1 MQHDFIESFMAVYH
15 VYIIDYNVTLNQQA
29 YIVDRF
35 NEEKN
40 KMDMRQLC
48 FRKQYDENDFLDFDT
63 LEGLKGRTVWPMI
76 TQYVLNNPEFYD
88 KLKEE
93 RKEFSLKY

>member
-1 MQHDFIESFMAVYH
+1 MD
-15 VYIIDYNVTLNQQA
+15 QQK
-29 YIVDRF
+29 YIVQRF

-48 FRKQYDENDFLDFDT
+48 FRKQYDENDRLDFDT
-63 LEGLKGRTVWPMI
+63 LEGLRSRTVWPMI
-76 TQYVLNNPEFYD
+76 TQHVLDNPEFYT